1 MPQLLVEEEWEGVGK
16 VMGVRACSPEGVQE
30 RCSLGLHMLSSTG
43 MLSDE
48 MELLEKVSCSA
59 LEVRVDK
66 EEWVL
71 DLAWDG
77 WQDAF
82 EPV

>member
-1 MPQLLVEEEWEGVGK
+1 
-16 VMGVRACSPEGVQE
+16 
-30 RCSLGLHMLSSTG
+30 MLSSTG
-43 MLSDE
+43 MLSHG

-71 DLAWDG
+71 VMAQDRW
-77 WQDAF
+77 WDAF